1 MDEVREL
8 VNMTL
13 MVAGLYAALKD
24 AGAQEALAKQAAEEV
39 ANFKALAHDLKSD
52 MKLLKWMLGFNIAIS
67 MAILFHLFS

>member
-39 ANFKALAHDLKSD
+39 ANFEALAHDLKSD